1 MSILNYLT
9 NEDKYILS
17 ISNKLLT
24 FDNIKIILKDLNYVK
39 NNNSKPIEVLLNL
52 TNNEETLLDFENS
65 FLNIK
70 HANISIS
77 LDLINQAE
85 DLYDNNIMIYFY
97 NQNINLNFKNYSMYD
112 LINKYKETIDNM
124 LQNIK
129 IAQYSFNI
137 DFLNEE
143 IPDKISVSEMLK
155 IRQNNTGSKYSLID
169 LYLKEIENA
178 PDSHNDLINYI
189 YFLRKFPLFKIL
201 LNDYLKKNEEETYN
215 KIINNNLDIFDDNSY
230 FFPSLFLFTENEKTL
245 HNIYNL
251 FKQKYSMNDFFY
263 KIQYMEINKGNIY
276 SVYKNTDFIEYGY
289 NEDNNFI
296 DIKILNNELKNT
308 RNDFNIAIVLFLKLN
323 NISLENINKI
333 SSQDLN
339 IIISNFFIKLF
350 MIYEYLNLNQFNS
363 LDELLIIY
371 DDDTPFDIYNPK
383 QFILLNVLYYIHIS
397 YYVFKNNYLYN
408 IINSDLNL
416 LKQFF
421 YIIQYY
427 KNTLPNM
434 FPVLLFFT
442 CSNKN
447 IKFIYEYKDN
457 NILDF
462 FNDYY
467 DIIFENTQKVVV
479 KRIDF

>member
-39 NNNSKPIEVLLNL
+39 NNNSKAIEVLLNL
-52 TNNEETLLDFENS
+52 NNNEETLLDFENS

-263 KIQYMEINKGNIY
+263 KIQYMEIDKGNLY

-333 SSQDLN
+333 STQDLN

-363 LDELLIIY
+363 LEELLIIY

>member
-52 TNNEETLLDFENS
+52 TNNDDTLLDFEND

-112 LINKYKETIDNM
+112 LINKYKETISNM
-124 LQNIK
+124 LENIK
-129 IAQYSFNI
+129 IPQYSFNI
-137 DFLNEE
+137 DFLNKE
-143 IPDKISVSEMLK
+143 IPDKISVAEILK

-189 YFLRKFPLFKIL
+189 YFLRKFPLFKFL
-201 LNDYLKKNEEETYN
+201 FNNYLKNNEEEIYS
-215 KIINNNLDIFDDNSY
+215 KILNNNLDTLTDNSY
-230 FFPSLFLFTENEKTL
+230 FFPSLFLFSENEKTL

-263 KIQYMEINKGNIY
+263 KIQYVEINKGNIY
-276 SVYKNTDFIEYGY
+276 SLYQNTDFIQYGY

-296 DIKILNNELKNT
+296 DIKILNNELKNSQ
-308 RNDFNIAIVLFLKLN
+308 NDFNIAIVLFLKLN
-323 NISLENINKI
+323 NISLENINRI
-333 SSQDLN
+333 SNQDLN

-371 DDDTPFDIYNPK
+371 DDDTSFDIYNPK

-421 YIIQYY
+421 YIIQYF

-434 FPVLLFFT
+434 FPILLFFA

-447 IKFIYEYKDN
+447 IKFIYEYKNN

-467 DIIFENTQKVVV
+467 DILFENTQKVVL
-479 KRIDF
+479 KKIDF

>member
-39 NNNSKPIEVLLNL
+39 NNNSKAIEVLLNL
-52 TNNEETLLDFENS
+52 NNNEETLLDFENS

-263 KIQYMEINKGNIY
+263 KIQYMEIDKGNLY

-333 SSQDLN
+333 STQDLN

-350 MIYEYLNLNQFNS
+350 MIYEYLNLNQYNS
-363 LDELLIIY
+363 LEELLIIY

>member
-39 NNNSKPIEVLLNL
+39 NNNSKTIEVLLNL
-52 TNNEETLLDFENS
+52 TNNDDTLLDFEND

-112 LINKYKETIDNM
+112 LINKYKETISNM
-124 LQNIK
+124 LENIK
-129 IAQYSFNI
+129 IPQYSFNI
-137 DFLNEE
+137 DFLNKE
-143 IPDKISVSEMLK
+143 IPDKISVAEILK

-189 YFLRKFPLFKIL
+189 YFLRKFPLFKFL
-201 LNDYLKKNEEETYN
+201 FNNYLKNNEEEIYS
-215 KIINNNLDIFDDNSY
+215 KILDNNLDTLTDNSY
-230 FFPSLFLFTENEKTL
+230 FFPSLFLFSENEKTL

-263 KIQYMEINKGNIY
+263 KIQYVEINKGNIY
-276 SVYKNTDFIEYGY
+276 SLYQNTDFIQYGY

-296 DIKILNNELKNT
+296 DIKILNNELKNSQ
-308 RNDFNIAIVLFLKLN
+308 NDFNIAIVLFLKLN
-323 NISLENINKI
+323 NISLENINRI
-333 SSQDLN
+333 SNQDLN

-371 DDDTPFDIYNPK
+371 DDDTSFDIYNPK

-421 YIIQYY
+421 YIIQYF

-434 FPVLLFFT
+434 FPILLFFA

-447 IKFIYEYKDN
+447 IKFIYEYKNN

-467 DIIFENTQKVVV
+467 DILFENTQKVVL
-479 KRIDF
+479 KKIDF